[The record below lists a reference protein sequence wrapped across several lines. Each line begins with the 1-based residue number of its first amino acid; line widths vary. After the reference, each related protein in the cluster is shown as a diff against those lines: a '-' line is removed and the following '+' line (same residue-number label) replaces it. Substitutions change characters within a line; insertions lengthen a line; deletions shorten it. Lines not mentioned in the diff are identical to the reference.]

1 MSGKFF
7 TLLFL
12 IALTSAQK
20 TCNRDLLTSY
30 GLHGSPKAYPI
41 VMEMCPSIRQSCCT
55 KRDQLDIYANW
66 IHSKE
71 STNVKH
77 HFFEVTTVYSRL
89 LEAFKKVKELA
100 KKIEDKLKYKKIA
113 NCKVIAQRIQNFEID
128 KLLPKIKQNFRK
140 MEDFFYDSY
149 KGFYCAICNY
159 ENHKFIEEKRLSVVY
174 SEKFCR
180 DITENTLPS
189 LLFLHV
195 HLNKYANLVSKFLL
209 SCDHKGDYQVDVSIP
224 KKNLFI
230 SDEVIEKDLNGCRN
244 ERNAKAWFVYCRP
257 VCEKFKIATFSEYF
271 EPEVKKIKVYT
282 EFLHHKTAE
291 LTHGGK
297 GRVLFNN
304 LIKKEEKEKDNG
316 LKKGRLL
323 GEKQKQRIL
332 MDKDATNAAKD
343 KSKQGLIF
351 KSGLQSKIQL
361 EHFKSVFGVDG
372 ISLYDDGRNSLFSSA
387 MYNQIKTL
395 LHLEKVS
402 VKPAK
407 TVETEKPEQKL
418 NAIGAWDSILLGKWI
433 LVLMAM
439 LF

>member
-1 MSGKFF
+1 MNRNFYLLLLLTTF
-7 TLLFL
+7 TN
-12 IALTSAQK
+12 TQK
-20 TCNRDLLTSY
+20 LCNRDLLTSY

-55 KRDQLDIYANW
+55 KRDQLDMYANW

-71 STNVKH
+71 SLNVKH
-77 HFFEVTTVYSRL
+77 HFFEITTVYSRL
-89 LEAFKKVKELA
+89 LEAFKKVKAFA
-100 KKIEDKLKYKKIA
+100 KKIEAKLHYKKIA

-128 KLLPKIKQNFRK
+128 QLMPVIKKNFRK

-159 ENHKFIEEKRLSVVY
+159 ENQKFIEEKRLSIVY

-180 DITENTLPS
+180 DIVENTLPS
-189 LLFLHV
+189 MLFLHV

-230 SDEVIEKDLNGCRN
+230 SDEIIEKDLNGCRN

-257 VCEKFKIATFSEYF
+257 VCEKFKIANFSDYF
-271 EPEVKKIKVYT
+271 EPEVKKIKIYT
-282 EFLHHKTAE
+282 EFVSTKTAE

-304 LIKKEEKEKDNG
+304 IISKKDENKQKDDG

-323 GEKQKQRIL
+323 F
-332 MDKDATNAAKD
+332 DKDATNQAKD
-343 KSKQGLIF
+343 KSKVGLIF

-361 EHFKSVFGVDG
+361 EHFKSIFGVDG

-402 VKPAK
+402 AKPAK
-407 TVETEKPEQKL
+407 TVETDPAKAPKL
-418 NAIGAWDSILLGKWI
+418 NAIGSWDSILLGKWI
-433 LVLMAM
+433 LMLVAM
-439 LF
+439 LL